1 MLKNKAYLSHHRPP
15 IQGSSDYE
23 VLSDYDGT
31 LLPELVHDE
40 YEVLSNYQQQQ
51 SNQMTQQS
59 YLPPSHPSS
68 SAISGITSAAD
79 SSHYK
84 SKTEK
89 RPGEIIPVSKSAPAT
104 TATTTDDA
112 TAAMYP
118 LFRSNSPS
126 SSLHTIC
133 LH

>member
-1 MLKNKAYLSHHRPP
+1 MLKNKACVSHYRRP
-15 IQGSSDYE
+15 IQEGSSDYE

-31 LLPELVHDE
+31 LLPELMHDE
-40 YEVLSNYQQQQ
+40 YEVLSNYQQQQQ

-68 SAISGITSAAD
+68 SAIISGITSAAD

-104 TATTTDDA
+104 DDA